1 MHGILTQ
8 HTVGRDGTNTTAAIS
23 PVRLNGQFTL
33 LARAHVQQSLVPALD
48 NLSLSDGEAQWL
60 ATVVGGIEFGAV
72 RFEGTAV
79 VDVDLIASNGLA
91 FAFCRNGDFGLEV
104 LYGIELAEGERSLRQ
119 FSVRYIIACKH

>member
-72 RFEGTAV
+72 RFKGTAV
-79 VDVDLIASNGLA
+79 MDVDLIASDSLA
-91 FAFCRNGDFGLEV
+91 CAFCGDSDLGLEMLCV
-104 LYGIELAEGERSLRQ
+104 IEL
-119 FSVRYIIACKH
+119 VKC